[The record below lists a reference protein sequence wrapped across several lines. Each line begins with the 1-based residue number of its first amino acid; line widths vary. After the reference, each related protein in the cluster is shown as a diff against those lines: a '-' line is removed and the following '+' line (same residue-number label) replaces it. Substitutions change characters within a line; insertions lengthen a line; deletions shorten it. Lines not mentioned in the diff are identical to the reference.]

1 MDEVFLFESYY
12 IVLFHIPLLFLLAL
26 VNTLIFVKAKKS
38 ALLTNFLL
46 LQCILALW
54 MISKLLKTFAP
65 NAPLKF
71 FFVVCQYAGVCF
83 LSAFFV
89 RFAHIFAKGSPPS
102 KRAMYVLYGLSSI
115 MFLVVITNPLHH
127 LFYSHF
133 DFWGDSFGP
142 LFYVQQAVQFAL
154 LLTGI
159 LLCVKAY
166 FASFGQKRIQA
177 VLFAIAILIPIAANV
192 LYVFKWFKAIFGF
205 SPPFDITP
213 VSASISLALFAFA
226 TFRLEFFDSLNI
238 ALGTALSDV
247 PSGILL
253 TCGEKTAYINRTLQ
267 RMLSN
272 GSLCTKDSVLL
283 LEYGIKKGRVRLSFD
298 LNEVQDF
305 TVQNK
310 NGRHIR
316 VLSRPAGKVGAFVRF
331 TDITEKQAA
340 LVQLRSKN
348 EALAAVNEQL
358 SHQAEEQRKL
368 VVTRTRNVMA
378 AEAHDILGHSVM
390 LALSLLEMARLSDE
404 PSRDGYIR
412 RAADILKK
420 GLPKLIESSTEKQER
435 GKNIRA
441 RLHELVGE
449 LSDMSVTIEVSA
461 TEKIS
466 LSPESADALY
476 KICRES
482 ITNALRHGDCRKI
495 DIILKGG
502 EHETRLYVIDN
513 GRGCGKIEKGMGIT
527 GMEERA
533 RALGGNLSC
542 RTLGGRGFCVE
553 AALPISDNIVLQR
566 ENSNL
571 RSVLQPGNG

>member
-26 VNTLIFVKAKKS
+26 VNTLIFFKAKKS
-38 ALLTNFLL
+38 TLLKNFLL

-54 MISKLLKTFAP
+54 IITKLLKTFAP
-65 NAPLKF
+65 DASLKF
-71 FFVVCQYAGVCF
+71 FFVACQYAGVCF

-89 RFAHIFAKGSPPS
+89 RFAHVFAKGSPPP
-102 KRAMYVLYGLSSI
+102 KRVMYVLYGLSST
-115 MFLVVITNPLHH
+115 MFLVVVTNPLHH
-127 LFYSHF
+127 MFYSHF

-142 LFYVQQAVQFAL
+142 LFYAQQAIQFAL
-154 LLTGI
+154 LLTGV
-159 LLCVKAY
+159 LLCVRAY

-177 VLFAIAILIPIAANV
+177 VLFTIAILIPIAANV

-213 VSASISLALFAFA
+213 VSTSISLALFAFA

-238 ALGTALSDV
+238 ALETALSDV

-253 TCGEKTAYINRTLQ
+253 TCDGKTAYINRTLQ
-267 RMLSN
+267 RMLRD
-272 GSLCTKDSVLL
+272 GSLCTEDRALF
-283 LEYGIKKGRVRLSFD
+283 LEYGVKKGTVFLSFD
-298 LNEVQDF
+298 LNEAQDF
-305 TVQNK
+305 TVQNE
-310 NGRHIR
+310 NGGYIR

-331 TDITEKQAA
+331 MDITEKQEA
-340 LVQLRSKN
+340 LVQFKYKN
-348 EALAAVNEQL
+348 EELAAVNVQL
-358 SHQAEEQRKL
+358 SHQAETQRRL
-368 VVTRTRNVMA
+368 VAARTRNAMA

-404 PSRDGYIR
+404 QGRDGYIH

-420 GLPKLIESSTEKQER
+420 GLPKLMESSTEKQER
-435 GKNIRA
+435 NKDIRA

-449 LSDMSVTIEVSA
+449 LSDMSVAIEVSVA
-461 TEKIS
+461 EKIS
-466 LSPESADALY
+466 LSPESADAFY

-482 ITNALRHGDCRKI
+482 ITNALQHGGCGKI

-502 EHETRLYVIDN
+502 EHETRLYVIDD

-527 GMEERA
+527 GMEQRA
-533 RALGGNLSC
+533 RALGGSLSC
-542 RTLGGRGFCVE
+542 RTLGGQGFCVE
-553 AALPISDNIVLQR
+553 ATLPIAK
-566 ENSNL
+566 
-571 RSVLQPGNG
+571 